1 MQTYAREITDTSL
14 LADDMLAVLPASLAG
29 WARNTWLKL
38 ANKADDWYRDAHN
51 RLKHP
56 VADKWLKD
64 ISQSFANSTLPFDI
78 SASDGDIIEYSR
90 AVALKFSRFC
100 KEHTHMWSGETQAD
114 FGVLF
119 RLAGQYIDV
128 MQVFIK
134 KKYHHHGIDDM
145 AAMLADMP
153 ADWPN
158 KYFKNRLHTPDSIT
172 ARFLSATFWVRQ
184 MRRMA
189 SRELETIIRN
199 HLGFV
204 HRNNQLYVSNEQVR
218 RRVEQKARNQAMLAM
233 KTIVNE
239 LGEEFQLDEVVAGS
253 VANPAVRRAE
263 LMVRLAGFEHMA
275 QELGHV
281 CEFIT
286 LTCPSRFHVHSAARG
301 RKNGKFDG
309 STPTDAQ
316 AYLNEVWG
324 RIGSH
329 LGREHIKI
337 YGFRVTEPHHD
348 GCPHW
353 HGLFFMPKEHRTR
366 FRQIMALHGCR
377 EDRRELKLFYQET
390 RAAAKAKAR
399 VQWEFHCQQA
409 QANGDKKPTLQS
421 FVDRQKVEA
430 DVWKNADYKLFHQV
444 RARVLFKELDLDA
457 GSAVGYIAKYIS
469 KNIDGKNNAGDSIGG
484 DYESADYMSAVDA
497 AVRVDAWA
505 SAWGIRQFQ
514 QFGGAPVSVWREL
527 RRLRISGYEEGD
539 IIERAAAAAD
549 KGDWGKF
556 TMLMGGISLSNKDR
570 PIKLYKED
578 MDGTNAYGEPRAKE
592 TQGVYAVATGELLY
606 SRHHVWTMVG
616 QKPAPISAEV
626 LGFEGGV
633 SPAWTRVNNSTNHRN
648 NQKHFTDQLAAA
660 IVTQNKENRRHF
672 NKDQISELVEWVVK
686 NSQVI
691 DYKNI
696 NNAAAVLMYAD
707 AMVEMGETALLGRYE
722 SFEHFKNAAKQEVRI
737 FKESLKPLE
746 IQEAELDMARTQ
758 VEIDRLRSEIADIEA
773 QAYSEAVDPIAR
785 MMRRAGRNID
795 LSRQGIAAIT
805 SKHEVKE
812 PTVAELQAEITQARA
827 EKRRR
832 TQGRTLADQLKE
844 TRNLIARMQS
854 RTMQ

>member
-14 LADDMLAVLPASLAG
+14 LAEDMLAVLPASLAG

-38 ANKADDWYRDAHN
+38 ANKEDDWYHDARN
-51 RLKHP
+51 QLKHP

-78 SASDGDIIEYSR
+78 SASDGDIIEYGR
-90 AVALKFSRFC
+90 ALAVKFNRFYG
-100 KEHTHMWSGETQAD
+100 EHIQFWTKQNQSD
-114 FGVLF
+114 FAVLF
-119 RLAGQYIDV
+119 TVANQYIDV
-128 MQVFIK
+128 LHAFIK
-134 KKYHHHGIDDM
+134 KKYHHHGVEEL
-145 AAMLADMP
+145 AALLAQMP
-153 ADWPN
+153 SDLPN
-158 KYFKNRLHTPDSIT
+158 KYFKNRLHTPDSIV
-172 ARFLSATFWVRQ
+172 ARLLSGAFWVRK
-184 MRRMA
+184 MRCMA
-189 SRELETIIRN
+189 ARELETIIRN

-218 RRVEQKARNQAMLAM
+218 RRIEQKARNQAMLAM

-253 VANPAVRRAE
+253 IANPAVRRAE

-309 STPTDAQ
+309 STPTEAQ

-353 HGLFFMPKEHRTR
+353 HGLFFMPKEHRAR

-390 RAAAKAKAR
+390 RKEAKAKAR

-409 QANGDKKPTLQS
+409 KANGDKKPTLQS

-616 QKPAPISAEV
+616 QKQAPISAEV

-633 SPAWTRVNNSTNHRN
+633 SPAWTRVNNSTNLRN
-648 NQKHFTDQLAAA
+648 AQKHFTDQLAAA
-660 IVTQNKENRRHF
+660 IVAENKENRRHF
-672 NKDQISELVEWVVK
+672 NKEQISELVAWVM
-686 NSQVI
+686 NNNQVL
-691 DYKNI
+691 DYESI

-707 AMVEMGETALLGRYE
+707 AMVEMGETALLNKYE
-722 SFEHFKNAAKQEVRI
+722 SFEHFKNTARQEVRI
-737 FKESLKPLE
+737 FKQSLKPVD
-746 IQEAELDMARTQ
+746 IHIAEYDMARTQ
-758 VEIDRLRSEIADIEA
+758 VEIDRLKNEIAEIEA
-773 QAYSEAVDPIAR
+773 QAYAQATDPIER

-795 LSRQGIAAIT
+795 LSRQGIAVINTKTEEAA
-805 SKHEVKE
+805 
-812 PTVAELQAEITQARA
+812 PTVAELQAEYIKAQA

-832 TQGRTLADQLKE
+832 TKSHTLADQLQE
-844 TRNLIARMQS
+844 TRKLIARMQS